1 MEELLLRFK
10 CLKVTQNKPA
20 TYVCIQKA
28 NMFSKETK
36 QLYKKNCMYYLKVL
50 IRGKTLMLKLNNRS
64 ILFIFNK
71 LSLNIRVGLCPIVTE
86 VRWCSHI

>member
-36 QLYKKNCMYYLKVL
+36 QLYKKKLYVLLKSANS
-50 IRGKTLMLKLNNRS
+50 GKD
-64 ILFIFNK
+64 FDA
-71 LSLNIRVGLCPIVTE
+71 E
-86 VRWCSHI
+86 VE

>member
-1 MEELLLRFK
+1 MYAYKKQTCFQK
-10 CLKVTQNKPA
+10 KQNSS
-20 TYVCIQKA
+20 I
-28 NMFSKETK
+28 
-36 QLYKKNCMYYLKVL
+36 KKNCMYYLKVL
-50 IRGKTLMLKLNNRS
+50 IRGKTLMLKLNNGS

>member
-1 MEELLLRFK
+1 
-10 CLKVTQNKPA
+10 
-20 TYVCIQKA
+20 
-28 NMFSKETK
+28 
-36 QLYKKNCMYYLKVL
+36 MYYLKVL